1 MYTKYQGYGEWD
13 FRKEDTKEFT
23 HCFHIYPAMMIPQV
37 ARGLI
42 ELYGKEGDLLFDP
55 YCGSGTSLV
64 EGRLAG
70 MNVYGTDL
78 NPTARLIARAKAINY
93 DIGSLRKDLSK
104 FTKELDKELE
114 SIVTLDG
121 FEAPENVTFERLQD
135 WFPIK
140 SIAEVSHCIR
150 KASKIKNSDNKNFI
164 LIALS
169 ECLRLV
175 SFQRNG
181 EFKLYRIKADQRES
195 HYVELHKLLI
205 KRLERNMEGLE
216 KYLDAIDETTKEVGV
231 FDFNTVTTNGE
242 EFMSQKPNIV
252 VTSPPYGDSG
262 TTVAY
267 AQFSWLTNVWLGL
280 DKQPP
285 GALDRSLMGGRK
297 EGVETFGFK
306 PMDDALS
313 EILMKM
319 KKGREK
325 LCTFTENTRDS
336 MKNVASIV
344 ESGGHVCYVV
354 GNRTVKGTQ
363 LPTDQF
369 TAWVFENAGF
379 EYVATYLRDIPNKR
393 MPSKNSPTNKAGKKV
408 STMHKEYLVVLR
420 KK

>member
-1 MYTKYQGYGEWD
+1 MYTNYQGYGEWD
-13 FRKEDTKEFT
+13 FRNEDTKQFT

-42 ELYGKEGDLLFDP
+42 KLYGKKGDVLFDP

-70 MNVYGTDL
+70 MNVFGTDL
-78 NPTARLIARAKAINY
+78 NPTARLIARAKAITYNLEELKC
-93 DIGSLRKDLSK
+93 DISAFTSNLEEELQSVNSLEQFD
-104 FTKELDKELE
+104 E
-114 SIVTLDG
+114 
-121 FEAPENVTFERLQD
+121 PENVTFERLQD
-135 WFPIK
+135 WFPTK
-140 SIAEVSHCIR
+140 SIAEVSHCIN
-150 KASKIKNSDNKNFI
+150 KASELKNSDNKIFI

-181 EFKLYRIKADQRES
+181 EFKLYRIRPEERDS
-195 HYVELHKLLI
+195 HYVGLYKLLI
-205 KRLERNMEGLE
+205 ERLERNLEGVE
-216 KYLDAIDETTKEVGV
+216 KYLKVVQNDTKNVRV
-231 FDFNTVTTNGE
+231 FDFNTVITNGL
-242 EFMSQKPNIV
+242 EFVEKRPNMV

-280 DKQPP
+280 DNQAP
-285 GALDRSLMGGRK
+285 GALDRSMMGGLR
-297 EGVETFGFK
+297 EEVEEFGFK

-313 EILMKM
+313 QVLDQDEKRAKEVMHFY
-319 KKGREK
+319 REY
-325 LCTFTENTRDS
+325 RDS
-336 MKNVASIV
+336 MINVASLV

-393 MPSKNSPTNKAGKKV
+393 MPSKNSPSNEVGKKV
-408 STMHKEYLVVLR
+408 KTMHKEYLVVL
-420 KK
+420 KKK